1 VKQGT
6 RAAMK
11 IRSGR
16 MERPLFDENGNLNKD
31 AVLADATKFSGLDGR
46 KDAVKRG
53 IVNENVPEF
62 KRQSMKLVDGETSKG
77 EKFKTFET
85 TTAPR
90 LFPIKCG
97 QSCE

>member
-31 AVLADATKFSGLDGR
+31 AVLADASKYEGLDGR
-46 KDAVKRG
+46 KLPTEKEGMKMAKNMSD
-53 IVNENVPEF
+53 EEF
-62 KRQSMKLVDGETSKG
+62 EVRDTVS
-77 EKFKTFET
+77 
-85 TTAPR
+85 
-90 LFPIKCG
+90 
-97 QSCE
+97 